1 MAEGAY
7 IAAQDAGVSV
17 EDPGTT
23 YVDWGVEVGREGM
36 KAVKVDL
43 LAPI

>member
-1 MAEGAY
+1 MAARR
-7 IAAQDAGVSV
+7 IPLDLDDGVKRN
-17 EDPGTT
+17 
-23 YVDWGVEVGREGM
+23 YALFQGVEVGREGM